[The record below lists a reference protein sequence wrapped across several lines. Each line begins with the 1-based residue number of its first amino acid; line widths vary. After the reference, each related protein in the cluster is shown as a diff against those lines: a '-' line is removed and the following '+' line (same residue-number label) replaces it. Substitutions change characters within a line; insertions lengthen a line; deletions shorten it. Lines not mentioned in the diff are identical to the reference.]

1 MCLVRGLPSSLS
13 DSLLEVI
20 ASGNQMKRAVNFK
33 LKLLISLGLI
43 VNEKMELNKILVI
56 LHILKNIN
64 STKIESKL
72 ILKVQFEC

>member
-1 MCLVRGLPSSLS
+1 
-13 DSLLEVI
+13 
-20 ASGNQMKRAVNFK
+20 MKRAVNFK